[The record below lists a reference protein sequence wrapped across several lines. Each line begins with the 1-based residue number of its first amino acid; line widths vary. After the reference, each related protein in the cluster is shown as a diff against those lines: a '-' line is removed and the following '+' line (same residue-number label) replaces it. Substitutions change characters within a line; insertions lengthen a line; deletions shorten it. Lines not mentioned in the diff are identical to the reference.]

1 MYLAHLRVENFRAFG
16 PAAQGDDE
24 RDDALSLSFTAG
36 TNVLVGENDSGKTAI
51 VDAIRLC
58 LQSAASDYYRVSQDA
73 FHLGKDGRAE
83 TSTIG
88 CAFTDL
94 STEEQAV
101 FLELLTHDR
110 DGTAWLCVTFK
121 AQRMDPLRNRVSVT
135 TRTGRQWPRPGRRC
149 SRTPARHLPAPAS
162 RCRGGTALG
171 PRVAVVPD
179 PRRLPGEEGPGRRR
193 LRPDR

>member
-1 MYLAHLRVENFRAFG
+1 MAHLRVENFRVFG

-51 VDAIRLC
+51 RLC
-58 LQSAASDYYRVSQDA
+58 LQSAASDYYRVSQDD

-83 TSTIG
+83 TFTIG

-121 AQRMDPLRNRVSVT
+121 AQRMDPLRNTGSRSLPGPD
-135 TRTGRQWPRPGRRC
+135 RTAMAPPWTALLANSCAPPTCARFAMQRRNC
-149 SRTPARHLPAPAS
+149 ARAAS
-162 RCRGGTALG
+162 RSC
-171 PRVAVVPD
+171 PRSSPAT
-179 PRRLPGEEGPGRRR
+179 RR
-193 LRPDR
+193 